1 MSTATSTEQRPDKFL
16 TLRVPA
22 DLHDQLLE
30 LAKRNDR
37 TLAAEARRAFRNHL
51 KGASA

>member
-1 MSTATSTEQRPDKFL
+1 MTQTQTEKQPDKFL
-16 TLRVPA
+16 TLRLPA

-37 TLAAEARRAFRNHL
+37 TLSAEARRAFRAHL
-51 KGASA
+51 KGAST